1 MKAKKIFKGMT
12 AAAVAAVLAASMVP
26 MTAFADGVNGYNV
39 TVNTSQTGVKARVR
53 FYKVADVSSVGNN
66 AWEYDYTSDFGGASS
81 TFPDL
86 NTVAGYATDSTE
98 AKEYAANLAK
108 YVTDNGKVASYSG
121 DTGDSITVEAGY
133 YLVLSTVTNNAGK
146 VVSPSLVLVTNAD
159 QKVNVK
165 TGDLTF
171 TKKITEIT
179 NGTKGT
185 GNALTKTDN
194 TTGTDTA
201 EGELNSIVTYS
212 LTAQIPSYSDEV
224 KNAVKADPALDITDM
239 TITDTPSLG
248 LTYQGDNTVIVTN
261 TTDKTTLTKD
271 TDYKLESVAATD
283 TTSAGFKVVFF
294 DSYVVDNMNDTVVV
308 SFQAKVNENAIIG
321 TNGNDNTAIYNFGN
335 DYSTGKGNGEIK
347 DYAKVYTTELKVNKT
362 FVGDD
367 ADTAEAGFSIYKKG
381 TYNAS
386 NPELNRI
393 GSEQKV
399 KNNGTISFER
409 LSAGEYEIV
418 ETTVPNGYKD
428 AGIKNVTITANGTV
442 DYDGTY
448 TFADATTDGI
458 VRIENT
464 KGSTLPGTG
473 GMGTIIFTVAGA
485 GVVLVAGIM
494 LIVYMKKR
502 KIEE

>member
-26 MTAFADGVNGYNV
+26 MTAFAADGDYNV
-39 TVNTSQTGVKARVR
+39 TVTTSQTGVVASVK
-53 FYKVADVSSVGNN
+53 FYKVATVTSVGNN
-66 AWEYDYTSDFGGASS
+66 AWEYNYTDKFGGASS
-81 TFPDL
+81 TFTDL
-86 NTVAGYATDSTE
+86 NTVAGYVTDSTD
-98 AKEYAANLAK
+98 AKEYAAKLAK
-108 YVTDNGKVASYSG
+108 YVTDNSINEEYSG
-121 DTGDSITVEAGY
+121 TTGSSVAVKAGY
-133 YLVLSTVTNNAGK
+133 YLVLSTVADNGK

-159 QKVNVK
+159 KEVTVK
-165 TGDLTF
+165 TGDLKF

-185 GNALTKTDN
+185 GNDSTKTDN

-201 EGELNSIVTYS
+201 EGALDSIVTYS

-224 KNAVKADPALDITDM
+224 KSAVKATPALNITDM
-239 TITDTPSLG
+239 TITDTLSSG
-248 LTYQGDNTVIVTN
+248 LTYQGDDAVSVTN
-261 TTDKTTLTKD
+261 TTDGTILVKG

-283 TTSAGFKVVFF
+283 SSTGFKVVFF

-308 SFQAKVNENAIIG
+308 SFKAKVNENAIIG
-321 TNGNDNTAIYNFGN
+321 TVGNDNTAIYNFGN
-335 DYSTGKGNGEIK
+335 DYSTGKGNGEIE
-347 DYAKVYTTELKVNKT
+347 DHATVYTTELKVNKT

-367 ADTAEAGFSIYKKG
+367 KDTAEAGFSIYKKG
-381 TYNAS
+381 TYDAS

-399 KNNGTISFER
+399 KNGNTISFER
-409 LSAGEYEIV
+409 LSAGEYQIV

-428 AGIKNVTITANGTV
+428 AGIKNVTITADGTV
-442 DYDGTY
+442 DYNGTY
-448 TFADATTDGI
+448 TFAGDTTNGT
-458 VRIENT
+458 VSIENT

>member
-26 MTAFADGVNGYNV
+26 MTAFAADGDHTV
-39 TVNTSQTGVKARVR
+39 TVTPSQPGVEASVK
-53 FYKVADVSSVGNN
+53 FYKVATVTSVGNN
-66 AWEYDYTSDFGGASS
+66 AWEYNYTDKFGGASS
-81 TFPDL
+81 TFTDL
-86 NTVAGYATDSTE
+86 NTVAGYLTDSTD
-98 AKEYAANLAK
+98 AKEYAAKLAK
-108 YVTDNGKVASYSG
+108 YVTDNSINEEYSG
-121 DTGDSITVEAGY
+121 TTGSSVGVEAGY

-159 QKVNVK
+159 KEVNVK
-165 TGDLTF
+165 TGDLKF

-185 GNALTKTDN
+185 GNDLTKTDN

-201 EGELNSIVTYS
+201 EGALDSIVTYS

-224 KNAVKADPALDITDM
+224 KSAVKATPALNITDM
-239 TITDTPSLG
+239 TITDTLSSG
-248 LTYQGDNTVIVTN
+248 LTYQGDDTVIVTN
-261 TTDKTTLTKD
+261 TTDGTILIKG

-283 TTSAGFKVVFF
+283 SSAGFKVVFF

-308 SFQAKVNENAIIG
+308 SFKAKVNEKAIIG
-321 TNGNDNTAIYNFGN
+321 TGGNDNTAIYNFGN
-335 DYSTGKGNGEIK
+335 DYSTGKGNGEIE
-347 DYAKVYTTELKVNKT
+347 DHAKVYTTELKVNKT

-367 ADTAEAGFSIYKKG
+367 ADTAEAGFSIYKQG
-381 TYNAS
+381 DYDAS
-386 NPELNRI
+386 NPALNRI

-399 KNNGTISFER
+399 QNNGTISFKR
-409 LSAGEYEIV
+409 LSAGEYQIV

-428 AGIKNVTITANGTV
+428 AGIKNVTITADGTV
-442 DYDGTY
+442 DYNGTY
-448 TFADATTDGI
+448 TFAGDTTNGT
-458 VRIENT
+458 VSIENT

-494 LIVYMKKR
+494 LVIYIKKR